1 MPIEFKLKERP
12 AGISLSFAVKEELV
26 KVMTTELIGPLDSNL
41 LVTRLEQMNTMVFE
55 QIPNLPSP
63 SLIDNLLIL
72 INYDLSSIAYINEL
86 EIKARIKINRDVE
99 KGEPIY
105 QKDIDDI
112 DSVDLGVEIPES
124 VGVIVV
130 RSLGWKKSLFYD
142 FGPLHSDKEP
152 RSFLIDQVLAKQ
164 ALLLLGM
171 ESLVYDPD
179 EIRAGEDKVTIMSDG
194 FKRLN
199 QYIESKCSEESKYQ
213 ELLHEHPWMLGG
225 HYKTI
230 DRHTNLDDENIPD
243 FTAVRCHDN
252 FRDII
257 EIKQPFLSCFK
268 KKDNF
273 SSSFNDAWNQAE
285 RYLSFVHRQRNYL
298 NDEKGLSFENPKCI
312 LILGNNLTQNQLK
325 MIREKESVTKSVVVY
340 TYDHIQRTACHILNL
355 VASSREKMANKSL
368 QPIAESDG

>member
-1 MPIEFKLKERP
+1 MPIEFKLNERP
-12 AGISLSFAVKEELV
+12 AGFSLNFAAKEGSV
-26 KVMTTELIGPLDSNL
+26 KVMTTELINPLDSNL
-41 LVTRLEQMNTMVFE
+41 LVTRLEAMQTMVFE
-55 QIPNLPSP
+55 KIPNLPSP
-63 SLIDNLLIL
+63 SQIDHLLVL
-72 INYDLSSIAYINEL
+72 INHDLSGIAYINEL
-86 EIKARIKINRDVE
+86 TIKAQIRINRDVE
-99 KGEPIY
+99 KGTPVY

-112 DSVDLGVEIPES
+112 ESVDLGVEIPES

-142 FGPLHSDKEP
+142 FGPLQNNNEP

-179 EIRAGEDKVTIMSDG
+179 EIRAGEDKFTRMSNG
-194 FKRLN
+194 FKQLI
-199 QYIESKCSEESKYQ
+199 QYIEANCTEEAKYQ
-213 ELLHEHPWMLGG
+213 ELFHEHPWMFGG
-225 HYKTI
+225 QYKTI

-257 EIKQPFLSCFK
+257 EIKQPFLQCFK

-273 SSSFNDAWNQAE
+273 SSSFNDAWNQSE

-298 NDEKGLSFENPKCI
+298 KDEKELSFENPKCI
-312 LILGNNLTQNQLK
+312 LIIGNDLTPNQLK

-340 TYDHIQRTACHILNL
+340 TFDHIQRTACHILNL
-355 VASSREKMANKSL
+355 LASSGEKS
-368 QPIAESDG
+368 G

>member
-1 MPIEFKLKERP
+1 MPKEFKLKVRP

-41 LVTRLEQMNTMVFE
+41 LVTRLEDMQSMVFE
-55 QIPNLPSP
+55 HIPNFPPPSQV
-63 SLIDNLLIL
+63 DHLLVL
-72 INYDLSSIAYINEL
+72 INHDLTSVAYVNEL
-86 EIKARIKINRDVE
+86 EIKAKIKVNRDVD

-105 QKDIDDI
+105 QKDIGDI
-112 DSVDLGVEIPES
+112 DSIDLGVEIPDS

-142 FGPLHSDKEP
+142 FGPLHISQEP
-152 RSFLIDQVLAKQ
+152 RQFRVEKVLAQQ

-171 ESLVYDPD
+171 ESLVYDS
-179 EIRAGEDKVTIMSDG
+179 EGMKTNEDKFTEMSNG
-194 FKRLN
+194 FKQLN
-199 QYIESKCSEESKYQ
+199 QYIESKCEEESKYQ
-213 ELLHEHPWMLGG
+213 KLFHEHSWMFGG
-225 HYKTI
+225 QYKNI

-257 EIKQPFLSCFK
+257 EIKQPFLTCFK
-268 KKDNF
+268 QQDNF
-273 SSSFNDAWNQAE
+273 SSSFNDAWNQSE

-298 NDEKGLSFENPKCI
+298 QEEKSLSFENPKCI
-312 LILGNNLTQNQLK
+312 LIIGSDLTPNQLK
-325 MIREKESVTKSVVVY
+325 MIREKEALTKSVIVY

-355 VASSREKMANKSL
+355 IASTREKS
-368 QPIAESDG
+368 G